1 MSTANENNTV
11 VDKTKNDKTN
21 NEMYVLKRSGSKEV
35 IAFDKILKRVKKL
48 GTEANLSLN
57 YAQLVMKI
65 IEQLYDGIET
75 SKIDELTAQQCASD
89 ITINLD
95 YGTLAS
101 RIVVSNN
108 HKNTERSFTMVVKR
122 LYNYINEQ
130 EQAKP
135 LVGEQLYDLVS
146 EHGEKYDAM
155 IDYSRDYFID
165 YFGFKTLERAYL
177 MSINKKIVERP
188 QHMWMRVALG
198 IHGTDIKDALETY
211 DFMSQKY
218 FTQASPTLFNS
229 GTPRQQM
236 SSCFL
241 LDVEDSIKGIY
252 ENLTDCAH
260 ISKYA
265 GGCLLYTSP
274 SPRD

>member
-177 MSINKKIVERP
+177 MSINKKYLFIV
-188 QHMWMRVALG
+188 
-198 IHGTDIKDALETY
+198 
-211 DFMSQKY
+211 
-218 FTQASPTLFNS
+218 LF
-229 GTPRQQM
+229 
-236 SSCFL
+236 
-241 LDVEDSIKGIY
+241 IIY
-252 ENLTDCAH
+252 LST
-260 ISKYA
+260 ILS
-265 GGCLLYTSP
+265 
-274 SPRD
+274 

>member
-108 HKNTERSFTMVVKR
+108 HKNTEKSFTMVVKR
-122 LYNYINEQ
+122 LYAI
-130 EQAKP
+130 
-135 LVGEQLYDLVS
+135 
-146 EHGEKYDAM
+146 
-155 IDYSRDYFID
+155 FI
-165 YFGFKTLERAYL
+165 GL
-177 MSINKKIVERP
+177 KKI
-188 QHMWMRVALG
+188 
-198 IHGTDIKDALETY
+198 Y
-211 DFMSQKY
+211 
-218 FTQASPTLFNS
+218 
-229 GTPRQQM
+229 
-236 SSCFL
+236 
-241 LDVEDSIKGIY
+241 
-252 ENLTDCAH
+252 
-260 ISKYA
+260 
-265 GGCLLYTSP
+265 
-274 SPRD
+274 

>member
-146 EHGEKYDAM
+146 EYGEKYDAM

-188 QHMWMRVALG
+188 QHMWMRVAVAL
-198 IHGTDIKDALETY
+198 HGTN
-211 DFMSQKY
+211 F
-218 FTQASPTLFNS
+218 
-229 GTPRQQM
+229 
-236 SSCFL
+236 
-241 LDVEDSIKGIY
+241 
-252 ENLTDCAH
+252 
-260 ISKYA
+260 
-265 GGCLLYTSP
+265 
-274 SPRD
+274 